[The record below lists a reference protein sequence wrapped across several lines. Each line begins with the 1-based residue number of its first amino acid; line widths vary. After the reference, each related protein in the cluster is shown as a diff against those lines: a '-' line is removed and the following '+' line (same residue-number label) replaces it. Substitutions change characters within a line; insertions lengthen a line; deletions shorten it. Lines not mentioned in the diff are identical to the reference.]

1 MPGSARRLSSN
12 RVNQEWTDRMDDGV
26 TGATARYRLHRP
38 ASPEEWGAYHDIR
51 RRVAFEAGEDVDDD
65 PDEYADGHF
74 PLLLTLGSAAI
85 GTIRIDSLNNG
96 NAALRLV
103 AIDPSRQ
110 GEGHGRILLR
120 EAEGFARDIGCRR
133 AVVYATPEAAGFYAA
148 AGYIEDEFDD
158 NYFGGIVQMAKP
170 LHYAGFS
177 LEGMDP

>member
-1 MPGSARRLSSN
+1 MEDAA
-12 RVNQEWTDRMDDGV
+12 
-26 TGATARYRLHRP
+26 TGAHPNYRLTRP
-38 ASPEEWGAYHDIR
+38 DSASDWAAYHDIR
-51 RRVAFEAGEDVDDD
+51 RRVAFEAGENIEDD
-65 PDEYADGHF
+65 PDELAVGHF
-74 PLLLTLGSAAI
+74 PLLMKLGAEPI
-85 GTIRIDSLNNG
+85 GTIRVDSLDNG
-96 NAALRLV
+96 DAAFRLV
-103 AIDPSRQ
+103 AVDPSRQ

-177 LEGMDP
+177 LEHP